1 MPYLTK
7 EFIDDFSNIFFME
20 LNLEKNFTKE
30 VFHII
35 ELMQKYSKTI
45 LSVIIIV
52 IGLFGIF
59 QGTSLPLALFGL
71 ISIPSGLSL
80 LISTLI

>member
-1 MPYLTK
+1 MPQLTK
-7 EFIDDFSNIFFME
+7 EFIDDLSHMVFMDSKQGKNI
-20 LNLEKNFTKE
+20 TKE

-35 ELMQKYSKTI
+35 ELIQRYSKTI
-45 LSVIIIV
+45 LSVLIIV
-52 IGLFGIF
+52 IGLIGLL